1 MVRGL
6 LSLFLVVALIIET
19 LCKNETEAIMR
30 RAYNKLITRK
40 IIAKRHINCNWD
52 EYSLGGQCCKKCEP
66 GFVKNVSC
74 PTDTSKHCV
83 SCENGKEYIDHINDL
98 AKCLR
103 CASCD
108 SVFGLEVAKNC
119 TQAQNTKCTCAK
131 NHFCNSSVP
140 CRHCNPCTICE
151 SGVIE
156 KQCTSTSDTVC
167 GTKETGMPWWAI
179 LLAILVTLLTAG
191 GIAYWGKRM
200 WANRK
205 EGHCEFSQPRI
216 SDEIAPLRQDVDLS
230 SYVADIVEQMTY
242 EETLKFVRYHRVP
255 ETKIDEI
262 IHDNSDTS
270 ERKIHFFQA
279 WLQRHGMN
287 GTYEALIRSLRNL
300 QMCAVADKIERKL
313 QEAVSN
319 SE

>member
-1 MVRGL
+1 MRK
-6 LSLFLVVALIIET
+6 VVALIIET

-108 SVFGLEVAKNC
+108 SVF
-119 TQAQNTKCTCAK
+119 
-131 NHFCNSSVP
+131 
-140 CRHCNPCTICE
+140 
-151 SGVIE
+151 
-156 KQCTSTSDTVC
+156 
-167 GTKETGMPWWAI
+167 
-179 LLAILVTLLTAG
+179 
-191 GIAYWGKRM
+191 
-200 WANRK
+200 
-205 EGHCEFSQPRI
+205 
-216 SDEIAPLRQDVDLS
+216 DVDLS